1 MSRVKVNRITEKG
14 VNLPPTEYDD
24 GQPIIVQILSHNTSL
39 RGHILGL
46 DPEGR
51 VWEWTEAVENVVT
64 GTFSGGEKKI
74 LRRRKAFGV
83 WQPFNP

>member
-14 VNLPPTEYDD
+14 VNLPPSEHDD
-24 GQPIIVQILSHNTSL
+24 GQPVVMQIVSHNTSL

-51 VWEWTEAVENVVT
+51 VWEWIEAGEHVVT
-64 GTFSGGEKKI
+64 GTFVGGKQQTHW
-74 LRRRKAFGV
+74 RRNLFGT